1 MAEAQEGWLR
11 EMMGGVDAATRET
24 LLGHLGALKTSV
36 GNRVAEASPD

>member
-1 MAEAQEGWLR
+1 
-11 EMMGGVDAATRET
+11 MGGVDAATRET